1 GKVRGTTSV
10 SAAYPAFLFGDQ
22 RLRGDDPTRL
32 AYLFP
37 AELVAASVR
46 VPGVSDRVVPG
57 RPRRAAL
64 ATMDAKAGTCS
75 TPRAPGGSASRK
87 STKPAAI
94 GTAFVTRVAM
104 PAAVSALPCWNAAWS
119 TLVPAA

>member
-32 AYLFP
+32 AYLLP

-64 ATMDAKAGTCS
+64 ATMDAKAATCR
-75 TPRAPGGSASRK
+75 TPRAGGGTPHGKARSLLRSGRRSSRG
-87 STKPAAI
+87 SRCPPRLARCRA
-94 GTAFVTRVAM
+94 GT
-104 PAAVSALPCWNAAWS
+104 
-119 TLVPAA
+119 